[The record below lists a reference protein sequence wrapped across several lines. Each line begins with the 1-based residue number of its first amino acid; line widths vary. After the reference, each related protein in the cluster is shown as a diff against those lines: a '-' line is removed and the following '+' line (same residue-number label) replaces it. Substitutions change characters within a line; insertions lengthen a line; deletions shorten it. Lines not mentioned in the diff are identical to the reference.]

1 VKLRTRELGV
11 RMTLGARRE
20 DVLRLILFNGMKL
33 AGLGLVLGL
42 VATFIFGRALSSLL
56 YEVSLFNPL
65 TLLTT
70 ALLLSGAV
78 LLASYLP
85 ARRAAKVDPMVALR
99 YE

>member
-1 VKLRTRELGV
+1 
-11 RMTLGARRE
+11 MTLGAQRE

-33 AGLGLVLGL
+33 AGLGLVLG
-42 VATFIFGRALSSLL
+42 VVSTFIFGRALSSLL

-65 TLLTT
+65 TLIST

-85 ARRAAKVDPMVALR
+85 ARRAAKVDPVVALR

>member
-1 VKLRTRELGV
+1 
-11 RMTLGARRE
+11 MTLGARRE

-33 AGLGLVLGL
+33 AGRGLVLGL

-65 TLLTT
+65 TLIST